1 MRNTLI
7 DLPLSHTT
15 TRLGRRELFIKGLGL
30 LGIEALGWTSSLAHA
45 AGLLGVRVWP
55 SQAYTRVTL
64 ELEQRLVVQHQLL
77 EHPLRLVIDLQDL
90 QVDAALR
97 QLPSIIPAD
106 DPWIAQLRVGQFQ
119 PRIVRLV
126 FDLRQA
132 VRVEIFESLPVGPYQ
147 RRWMIDLHPDRE
159 PDALQALLNRRFA
172 AKSDE
177 PGLEQLIEDL
187 AKREV
192 KTATPSEKPSLT
204 STANLTGRIIA
215 IDAGHGGEDPGAVGP
230 TGLKEKDVVL
240 DVARKLAERL
250 AGVEGLRPALIR
262 ESDYFVPLGQ
272 RVRKARALKADV
284 MLSVHADAFTE
295 ARARG
300 ASAFVLSEGAASSAS
315 ARYLAQK
322 ENAADELGGVDLRRR
337 DKDATRILL
346 ELSTRTQIRESSE
359 LANLLLGELGRIGR
373 LHKPKVERAG
383 FAVLRSPDVPSV
395 LVETAFISNPEE
407 EQRLAD
413 ANYRDQ
419 LADALHKG
427 IKQYLVANAATGAR
441 PR

>member
-1 MRNTLI
+1 M
-7 DLPLSHTT
+7 
-15 TRLGRRELFIKGLGL
+15 
-30 LGIEALGWTSSLAHA
+30 
-45 AGLLGVRVWP
+45 
-55 SQAYTRVTL
+55 
-64 ELEQRLVVQHQLL
+64 VQHQLL
-77 EHPLRLVIDLQDL
+77 DNPLRLVIDLQDL
-90 QVDAALR
+90 QVDSALR
-97 QLPSIIPAD
+97 QLPSIIPTD

-119 PRIVRLV
+119 PRTVRLV

-147 RRWMIDLHPDRE
+147 RRWMIDLHPERE

-187 AKREV
+187 ARRDAERKSGGAR
-192 KTATPSEKPSLT
+192 AHRPAASPPSSD
-204 STANLTGRIIA
+204 RIIA

-240 DVARKLAERL
+240 DVSRKLAERL
-250 AGVEGLRPALIR
+250 AADQGLRPALIR
-262 ESDYFVPLGQ
+262 ESDYFVPLGH
-272 RVRKARALKADV
+272 RVRKARALKADL
-284 MLSVHADAFTE
+284 MISVHADAFTE

-300 ASAFVLSEGAASSAS
+300 ASAFVLSEGAASSAG

-359 LANLLLGELGRIGR
+359 LASLLLSELARIGK

-383 FAVLRSPDVPSV
+383 FAVLRAPDLPSV

-419 LADALHKG
+419 LADALHNG
-427 IKQYLVANAATGAR
+427 IKQYLVANAATVAR
-441 PR
+441 SR